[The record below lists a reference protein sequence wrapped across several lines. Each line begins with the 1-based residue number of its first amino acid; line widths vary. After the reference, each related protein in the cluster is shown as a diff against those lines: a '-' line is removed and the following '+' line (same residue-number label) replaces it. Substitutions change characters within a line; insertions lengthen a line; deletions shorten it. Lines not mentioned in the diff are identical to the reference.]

1 MGPKREIRNHIICEN
16 KKFRHKCFIHISII
30 CFKSKNIK
38 MGSFLLCLGLKPIS
52 PRMVLAV
59 GNLGT
64 VRKRSGHSRTLSDIS
79 CAERNLSY
87 HKYMIFLY
95 LVNFSHLS
103 SYLALSAN
111 LASFR
116 YPDLG

>member
-59 GNLGT
+59 GTLVQSGKGVDIHGHFLTSLVQKGT
-64 VRKRSGHSRTLSDIS
+64 CHTTNI
-79 CAERNLSY
+79 
-87 HKYMIFLY
+87 
-95 LVNFSHLS
+95 
-103 SYLALSAN
+103 
-111 LASFR
+111 
-116 YPDLG
+116 